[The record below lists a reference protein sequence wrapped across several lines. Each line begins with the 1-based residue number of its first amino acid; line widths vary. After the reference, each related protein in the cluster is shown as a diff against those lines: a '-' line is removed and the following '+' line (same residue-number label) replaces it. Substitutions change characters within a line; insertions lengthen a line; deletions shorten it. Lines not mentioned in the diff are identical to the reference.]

1 MTYQHPL
8 SKYVRVD
15 RMPHIFCPGCGC
27 GQIMNV
33 MLQAVDELKRDINKI
48 VFVGGVGC
56 NSRQVC
62 WINGYAMHGLHGRA
76 FAWATG
82 IVLANPELKV
92 IVLTGDGDCAAIGG
106 NHFIHAA
113 RRNIDMTV
121 VVCNNFNYGMTGGQA
136 APTTPLG
143 IHTTT
148 TPFGNYENPF
158 DLCEL
163 AKAAGA
169 TYVSRWST
177 LTYPQLFRSFKK
189 GIERKGFSFIE
200 VLSACPTNYGR
211 RELKSSDPLVNMNN
225 IKEITITEKKASK
238 LSPEELK
245 GKIILGDFYEV
256 EKPTFYE
263 EYKKFI
269 EPARK
274 KFKKI

>member
-8 SKYVRVD
+8 SKYLRID

-33 MLQAVDELKRDINKI
+33 MLKAIDELKRDINKI

-62 WINGYAMHGLHGRA
+62 WIKSYAMHGLHGRA

-82 IVLANPELKV
+82 IALANPELKV
-92 IVLTGDGDCAAIGG
+92 IVLTGDGDCGAIGG

-163 AKAAGA
+163 GKAAGA
-169 TYVSRWST
+169 TYISRWST
-177 LTYPQLFRSFKK
+177 LTHPQLFRSFKK
-189 GIERKGFSFIE
+189 GIEHKGFSFIE
-200 VLSACPTNYGR
+200 VLSPCPTNYGR

-245 GKIILGDFYEV
+245 GKIILGDFYEI
-256 EKPTFYE
+256 EKPSFYD
-263 EYKKFI
+263 EYKKYI
-269 EPARK
+269 ELARK
-274 KFKKI
+274 KFKG

>member
-8 SKYVRVD
+8 GAYLRLD

-27 GQIMNV
+27 GQIMNA
-33 MLQAVDELKRDINKI
+33 MLRAIDALNLDINKT
-48 VFVGGVGC
+48 VFIGGVGC

-62 WINGYAMHGLHGRA
+62 WIKAYAMHGLHGRA

-82 IVLANPELKV
+82 IKLAAPDLHV

-121 VVCNNFNYGMTGGQA
+121 VVCNNFNYGMTGGQF

-143 IHTTT
+143 VHTTT
-148 TPFGNYENPF
+148 TPFGNFEHPF
-158 DLCEL
+158 DLCGL

-169 TYVSRWST
+169 TYISRWSNT
-177 LTYPQLFRSFKK
+177 HQKPLLKSFKK
-189 GIERKGFSFIE
+189 AITHKGFSFVE

-211 RELKSSDPLVNMNN
+211 RELGSSDPLTNLDK
-225 IKEITITEKKASK
+225 IKEIIVTEKQASK
-238 LSPEELK
+238 ISPNELQ
-245 GKIILGDFYEV
+245 GKIIVGEFHEE
-256 EKPTFYE
+256 EKPTYYDEFE
-263 EYKKFI
+263 KFR
-269 EPARK
+269 EPALK
-274 KFKKI
+274 QFKAR